1 MKTNENQ
8 TQTKIITSAKKLFVK
23 NGFNG
28 TSIRDIAKDAKVQVS
43 LIYHYYENKT
53 ALWKAVKEALFTQEL
68 VQSLTECT
76 EVDHFKDY
84 LDRFIRLRFEV
95 YFNNPEILRLIDW
108 QRLEDNDELIGIRSY
123 SHNSI
128 WQNLENIIHKF
139 QQDGQVIKKY
149 PPKYIL
155 LTINSAIF
163 APFMHSYKFDS
174 QAEREA
180 FVTMTIDSMER
191 AFRVNN

>member
-1 MKTNENQ
+1 MKTPENQ
-8 TQTKIITSAKKLFVK
+8 TQIKIITSAKKLFVK

-43 LIYHYYENKT
+43 LIYHYYENKIS
-53 ALWKAVKEALFTQEL
+53 LWKAVKEALFTPEL
-68 VQSLTECT
+68 VKSLTECANL
-76 EVDHFKDY
+76 DYFKDY
-84 LDRFIRLRFEV
+84 LDHFIRLRFDV
-95 YFNNPEILRLIDW
+95 YFSHPEILRLIDW

-139 QQDGQVIKKY
+139 QQDGQVTKKY

-163 APFMHSYKFDS
+163 APFMHSYKFQS
-174 QAEREA
+174 QEEREA
-180 FVTMTIDSMER
+180 FISMIIDSMER
-191 AFRVNN
+191 AFKAG